1 MNLTVDLGVELKR
14 KVLIAIDST
23 LKEPYISITKLGPL
37 ATWAKKLEVDL
48 DLVVYYSKSPSQR
61 MIWLNKVIEEFRW
74 RKGRYMSYLVSY
86 LLMWCLWPLRLF
98 VPRLKPSTTLCQST
112 AIELKVLF
120 LEALFLQRWK
130 KLSIIKYFV
139 TSHEHDFLLMITP
152 SCYINQRNL
161 LRYVQNL
168 PIDKPLYRG
177 SVQAAHDGP
186 FVAGGTLIL
195 NKKAGKLLLKNR
207 YKIPTHL
214 MDDVAFGVTMNRLAI
229 ELTSFPFLNL
239 DSVEQIQFKDLI
251 DHFYIRVAQGPLHS
265 REDVRNMKKL
275 HAILESN

>member
-1 MNLTVDLGVELKR
+1 MESKR
-14 KVLIAIDST
+14 KVLIAIDCT

-37 ATWAKKLEVDL
+37 ATWAKKLEIDI
-48 DLVVYYSKSPSQR
+48 DLVVYYSKAPSQR
-61 MIWLNKVIEEFRW
+61 MIWLNKFIEEFRW

-86 LLMWCLWPLRLF
+86 SLMWFLWPLRLF
-98 VPRLKPSTTLCQST
+98 IPRLKPSTTLSQST

-120 LEALFLQRWK
+120 LEALFFQRWK
-130 KLSIIKYFV
+130 KLSIIKYFIA
-139 TSHEHDFLLMITP
+139 SHDHDFLLMITP

-161 LRYVQNL
+161 LRYIQNL
-168 PIDKPLYRG
+168 PIEKPLYRG

-195 NKKAGKLLLKNR
+195 NKKAGKLLLQNR
-207 YKIPTHL
+207 HKIPTHL

-251 DHFYIRVAQGPLHS
+251 DHFYIRVAKGPLHS
-265 REDVRNMKKL
+265 REDVRNMMKL
-275 HAILESN
+275 HSILESNREIN